1 MQNKILFLFIGAV
14 LILGCTQ
21 SGQITNFDE
30 CVNAGNPVMES
41 YPRQCM
47 ANGETFVEEIE
58 FCVRMSIDNAFAIA
72 EESVCASEGA
82 LLSAYVC
89 NEGTNTLWIDL
100 DIDMEGCSPACVVNV
115 LTGEAE
121 INYRCT
127 GLIIE

>member
-1 MQNKILFLFIGAV
+1 MQNKILFLFIGTV
-14 LILGCTQ
+14 LALGCTQ

-72 EESVCASEGA
+72 EESVCVSEGA
-82 LLSAYVC
+82 LLSTYVC